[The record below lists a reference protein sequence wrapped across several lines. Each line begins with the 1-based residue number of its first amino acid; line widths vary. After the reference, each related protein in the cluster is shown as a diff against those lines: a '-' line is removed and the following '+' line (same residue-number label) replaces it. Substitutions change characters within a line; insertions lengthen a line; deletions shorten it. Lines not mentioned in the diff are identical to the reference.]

1 VKTIYFIASAALLMA
16 GCQGS
21 SNTEVKKE
29 EFTTTSVIKI
39 DTSVSTE
46 YVAEIHAFQNVEIR
60 ARVKGYLE
68 KFYVDEGKS
77 VVKNQLLFAIN
88 DREYKEELAKAK
100 AAYRSAIAEEKELEL
115 ELNNVKNLFEKKII
129 SATEVDLVKSKVE
142 AKNAKV
148 EEAKA
153 HLAYAELLFEQTK
166 IRAPFD
172 GVINRI
178 PFKIGSLIDEGTLL
192 TTISE
197 NHEIYAYFDVSEK
210 EYLNYARNINIG
222 APLANDVSLIL
233 ADGTLHT
240 ETGKI
245 ETTEGEVDESTGNIA
260 FRAKFTNPSLLIKHG
275 ASGKVRLKKELTGVL
290 VIPQKSTFEVQDKL
304 YVFVLDNTNKLS
316 VRNIKIKQRL
326 PHLYVVNEGLKEG
339 DRIVFEGV
347 QNASEGLVI
356 APKQVEMRKIIND
369 FLTLK

>member
-1 VKTIYFIASAALLMA
+1 VKTIYVIAVSAVLMA
-16 GCQGS
+16 GCQS
-21 SNTEVKKE
+21 NSNTEVKKE

-39 DTSVSTE
+39 DTSVNTE

-115 ELNNVKNLFEKKII
+115 ELRNVKNLLDKKII
-129 SATEVDLVKSKVE
+129 SATEVDLVKSKYE

-166 IRAPFD
+166 IKAPFN

-210 EYLNYARNINIG
+210 EYLNYARNINKEG
-222 APLANDVSLIL
+222 SQSNEVTLIL

-260 FRAKFTNPSLLIKHG
+260 FRAKFNNPSLLVKHG
-275 ASGKVRLKKELTGVL
+275 ASGKVRLKKDLKDVL
-290 VIPQKSTFEVQDKL
+290 IIPQKSTFEVQDKQ
-304 YVFVLDNTNKLS
+304 YVFVLDNSNKLS
-316 VRNIKIKQRL
+316 IRNIKIRQRL
-326 PHLYVVNEGLKEG
+326 PHLYIVNEGLKEG
-339 DRIVFEGV
+339 DRIVFEGI
-347 QNASEGLVI
+347 QNAKEGLVI
-356 APKQVEMRKIIND
+356 APKPIEMRTIIKD
-369 FLTLK
+369 FLNN